1 MAENEIVPPGSRP
14 PHFTLLSDHPILNIT
29 DEIGDLLDLHERLSV
44 HLDTLR
50 HPNTQ
55 TPFTMTLYGDWGT
68 GKTSAMRWLESQ
80 LQIWNASPDRDHD
93 THPHL
98 TPVWFY
104 PWKYHQR
111 EDVWRGIIAEV
122 ILATLSISGDSA
134 PPLPQRLAAAGKQ
147 FGKFLGHSFLHA
159 LANVKIKA
167 TAAGTGAELSGQIFQ
182 DLYNEYNQ
190 SARPHAPF
198 LNDFEQQLTQWVRES
213 FDGKKRRLVLFIDD
227 LDRCLPGVALEV
239 LEALKLYLNI
249 PGLLFVVGLDRDV
262 IDQLVIKHYQDNGV
276 SPEKAAK
283 YLAKLFQ
290 VEMDI
295 HPSDHQSADFLTR
308 KLAALDSFTGGI
320 WNSCLTPGL
329 DADAHVEK
337 FRPAIESVIT
347 LLSRGN
353 PREFTRLLNALLV
366 KAGSAQA
373 SKGKPTPN
381 IRFLQGA
388 QSFLIERLLEE
399 RTGLPHLLR
408 YAPYRIFLENLSAVR
423 RANPDLSPYQSGP
436 RSDGK
441 SASHDLIRQS
451 AKRQVL
457 ESAPDQGSATPEFA
471 SIVQEAAELDSGPLI
486 LRILEEKAWDLLLIP
501 FSPEIAA
508 ATSSILSTRPATRSV
523 SSGKSSPPS
532 LSAPSDINN
541 IPREV
546 LAAAASNL
554 DLPIDHLTLELLG
567 TVTGLGL
574 ENSKISDLKWAPA
587 FPKLGFLDL
596 SDTQVSDLSPLSGI
610 SGLRNLDLD
619 NTQVSDLSPL
629 SGISGLMH
637 IFLRG
642 TPVSRDETAI
652 AQLRKALPNLE
663 ITMD

>member
-1 MAENEIVPPGSRP
+1 MA
-14 PHFTLLSDHPILNIT
+14 
-29 DEIGDLLDLHERLSV
+29 
-44 HLDTLR
+44 
-50 HPNTQ
+50 
-55 TPFTMTLYGDWGT
+55 LYGDWGT

-93 THPHL
+93 THPHI

-167 TAAGTGAELSGQIFQ
+167 TVAGAGAELSGQIFQ

-198 LNDFEQQLTQWVRES
+198 LNDFEQQLTQWVGES

-308 KLAALDSFTGGI
+308 KLAALDSFTGGT

-373 SKGKPTPN
+373 SKGKAAPN
-381 IRFLQGA
+381 IRFIQGA
-388 QSFLIERLLEE
+388 QSFLIERPPGRTHRLTPPPPLRALPGFPRKPLRGPPGKSPTLPLSIRPQIRWEERFPRPDQAISQAAGPAE
-399 RTGLPHLLR
+399 RTG
-408 YAPYRIFLENLSAVR
+408 
-423 RANPDLSPYQSGP
+423 P
-436 RSDGK
+436 RQR
-441 SASHDLIRQS
+441 HPRIRQHHS
-451 AKRQVL
+451 
-457 ESAPDQGSATPEFA
+457 GSSRAG
-471 SIVQEAAELDSGPLI
+471 L
-486 LRILEEKAWDLLLIP
+486 
-501 FSPEIAA
+501 
-508 ATSSILSTRPATRSV
+508 RPA
-523 SSGKSSPPS
+523 
-532 LSAPSDINN
+532 
-541 IPREV
+541 
-546 LAAAASNL
+546 
-554 DLPIDHLTLELLG
+554 HL
-567 TVTGLGL
+567 VH
-574 ENSKISDLKWAPA
+574 P
-587 FPKLGFLDL
+587 
-596 SDTQVSDLSPLSGI
+596 
-610 SGLRNLDLD
+610 
-619 NTQVSDLSPL
+619 
-629 SGISGLMH
+629 
-637 IFLRG
+637 
-642 TPVSRDETAI
+642 
-652 AQLRKALPNLE
+652 
-663 ITMD
+663 